1 MISALANS
9 SESIII
15 KANDLAVLL
24 KSTVILHMLSEDR
37 FANVGQWDIQ
47 HPQHLILLY
56 SFDFFF

>member
-1 MISALANS
+1 MSALANS

-47 HPQHLILLY
+47 HPPAPNSTVFL
-56 SFDFFF
+56 